1 MIDTLADL
9 LNEISEKENQRLKE
23 LDITH
28 PPTIGAMYEGLTAD
42 ILTKSIFKGLNLVVE
57 KSSFIRGCYTEFD
70 VILAEGNGIPV
81 PYTDKQEC
89 TTEQVLA
96 VIQVKKTFNAKEL
109 GDSYENLMHI
119 PDIYDGIKP
128 KEYMM
133 TLATDAIHNTLQ
145 RSIKDYGLDKLTEE
159 EEYVYHS
166 LVVDA
171 QLPVTIVI
179 GYNGLKSE
187 GSLREKYYDYLSG
200 KISSTGDYKKGYGP
214 NNFPTLLICGEFS
227 IAKMSGSPFCAPLKQ
242 SEKGWWDFLAS
253 SHYNPMYFFLEVLWS
268 KLSYRYKLP
277 PAIFGEDLETPRMA
291 PFLSCQIT
299 NHDGRMGWN
308 YWYHEFD
315 NDSLKSLNGTD
326 EWQPTTL
333 NEIQYRVMN
342 VLCVDGKLDFSEVP
356 QIKEDA
362 LSFGYES
369 LDDLIHSLCE
379 TGMVAM
385 LDDNRIELITR
396 GCKVVMFGDKFL
408 MGENNSGRFDN
419 WIKRHMDE
427 LLPWKKG

>member
-1 MIDTLADL
+1 
-9 LNEISEKENQRLKE
+9 
-23 LDITH
+23 
-28 PPTIGAMYEGLTAD
+28 
-42 ILTKSIFKGLNLVVE
+42 
-57 KSSFIRGCYTEFD
+57 
-70 VILAEGNGIPV
+70 
-81 PYTDKQEC
+81 
-89 TTEQVLA
+89 
-96 VIQVKKTFNAKEL
+96 
-109 GDSYENLMHI
+109 
-119 PDIYDGIKP
+119 
-128 KEYMM
+128 
-133 TLATDAIHNTLQ
+133 
-145 RSIKDYGLDKLTEE
+145 
-159 EEYVYHS
+159 
-166 LVVDA
+166 
-171 QLPVTIVI
+171 
-179 GYNGLKSE
+179 
-187 GSLREKYYDYLSG
+187 
-200 KISSTGDYKKGYGP
+200 
-214 NNFPTLLICGEFS
+214 
-227 IAKMSGSPFCAPLKQ
+227 
-242 SEKGWWDFLAS
+242 
-253 SHYNPMYFFLEVLWS
+253 
-268 KLSYRYKLP
+268 
-277 PAIFGEDLETPRMA
+277 
-291 PFLSCQIT
+291 
-299 NHDGRMGWN
+299 MGWN